1 LLAEVGNVVSTL
13 EVEVE
18 SKEDKERHVFR
29 SLLKFAVIA
38 ALIAL
43 AVRMAAEKKKE
54 FSGLTETEARV
65 KLEEKLSPRL
75 GEETAAD
82 VAETVVEKLRG
93 RGILAEDPIAEAVDE
108 VVEDLT
114 DSVEKSELD

>member
-1 LLAEVGNVVSTL
+1 M
-13 EVEVE
+13 E

-29 SLLKFAVIA
+29 SLFKLAIIA
-38 ALIAL
+38 ALVAF
-43 AVRMAAEKKKE
+43 AVRMAVEKKKE

-82 VAETVVEKLRG
+82 VAETVVEKLKG

-108 VVEDLT
+108 IVEDLT
-114 DSVEKSELD
+114 ESVEKSDLD